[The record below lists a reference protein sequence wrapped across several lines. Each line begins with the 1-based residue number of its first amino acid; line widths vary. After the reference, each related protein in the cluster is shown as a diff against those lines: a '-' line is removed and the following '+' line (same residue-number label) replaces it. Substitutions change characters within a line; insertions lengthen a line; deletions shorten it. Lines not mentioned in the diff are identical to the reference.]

1 MNYKLKKQTL
11 LTIRKLI
18 NFPKAHANHIKV
30 RALDKKLYRFDHQA
44 DFTKPNFIIQNILI
58 LIF

>member
-18 NFPKAHANHIKV
+18 NFPTAHANHIKV
-30 RALDKKLYRFDHQA
+30 RALDK
-44 DFTKPNFIIQNILI
+44 
-58 LIF
+58 

>member
-11 LTIRKLI
+11 LTILKLI
-18 NFPKAHANHIKV
+18 NFPTAHANHIKV
-30 RALDKKLYRFDHQA
+30 RALDKKLYRCDHQ
-44 DFTKPNFIIQNILI
+44 DDLTNPNFLIQNISI

>member
-11 LTIRKLI
+11 LNIRKLI
-18 NFPKAHANHIKV
+18 NFPKAQANHIKV
-30 RALDKKLYRFDHQA
+30 RALDKKLYRFDDQA

>member
-11 LTIRKLI
+11 LTILKLI
-18 NFPKAHANHIKV
+18 NFPTAHANHIKV
-30 RALDKKLYRFDHQA
+30 RALDKKLYRFDNQT
-44 DFTKPNFIIQNILI
+44 DFTKPNFIILNMLI

>member
-18 NFPKAHANHIKV
+18 NFHTAHANLIKV
-30 RALDKKLYRFDHQA
+30 RALDKKLYRFDHQD